1 MENTIDT
8 QQIDG
13 SQGNNAEWENSMSK
27 GYILYNPTGTAFL
40 KWQNHRDG
48 KQMSGCQRLGE
59 RAREEAV
66 ALKGEHITNTIM

>member
-1 MENTIDT
+1 
-8 QQIDG
+8 
-13 SQGNNAEWENSMSK
+13 MSK